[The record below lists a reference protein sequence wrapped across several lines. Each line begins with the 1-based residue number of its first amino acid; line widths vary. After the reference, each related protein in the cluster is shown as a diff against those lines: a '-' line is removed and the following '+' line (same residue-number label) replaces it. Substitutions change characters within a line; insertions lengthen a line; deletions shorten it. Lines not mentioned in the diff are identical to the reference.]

1 MLQRYPDTSKSPTT
15 AYCSSQLQQGTY
27 LIRLKYTDN
36 GNMDSACM
44 EAIQQIQKKH
54 YDVKLKDDGMRII
67 IKYGIA
73 CYKKECRVLSGD

>member
-1 MLQRYPDTSKSPTT
+1 
-15 AYCSSQLQQGTY
+15 
-27 LIRLKYTDN
+27 
-36 GNMDSACM
+36 MDSACM